1 MVYEVFKKRDGKR
14 FGPYYY
20 ESFRGKDGKV
30 HKKYLGANLNKGKN
44 KLFYII
50 PVVFLVLLSAGF
62 FLKITGFAVLGS
74 SSMDDLIVNSTYGSN
89 FSIENI
95 TAYPIGLS
103 GDVRAVIY
111 NWLKNNQSMTVLNLP
126 FENDNSI
133 SISKTKDYALGNNG
147 SVIITGN
154 NLAANPGFEE
164 QQSGY
169 GTNDAANWVEGGG
182 GRASDRQLSGE
193 WSMKSTQ
200 RMAAASDYISVT
212 PNTDYVLSGWVYN
225 TLSSGNAYLDLYDIA
240 EECSALSNIK
250 NNWEYVSCKFRTG
263 ASRNEVRIRLV
274 VDNDGDVWFDDI
286 SLSLLSW
293 NSTAGIRG
301 GAYQFDGVNDYIDM
315 GNSPMFNL
323 KGNFT
328 IEAWIKTNSSKIQG
342 IFSKYKQTP
351 PLHYNSLLA
360 NKKIEFWLGSGAYLS
375 STTYV
380 TNNSWYYIAM
390 MQNDTEISLLVNGN
404 IEDIKTSISIDSEN
418 NFLIGSLYGSN
429 FFNGTIDEFKVYN
442 YSLSPEQI
450 KQNYFEALNKL
461 NTSTIVS
468 QEIKEGENWTAKT
481 WANNGTFETFNSKS
495 IIIRLN
501 PNITSFVLNSTFGMN
516 RSDEDFTAYWST
528 LYPESIIIYNWLKN
542 NQSMAI
548 LNLPFEGGSNST
560 FTRDYASGNNGS
572 VQGAFWNSTGGV
584 KGGAYQFDG
593 INDYIQFDKNI
604 LNETGSDFSIEIVLK
619 NNHTLK
625 NYYSPIFSTV
635 NYTDANKG
643 IFGSIEDSGKLFFN
657 VKGFTNNWIRGS
669 KIISD
674 NLYHDIIFSAK
685 GTSLSIYVDG
695 VLDARKDVQEV
706 NKGNMAFVIGQQYFS
721 ESTIKFFNGTI
732 DYLGIYNYSINSEE
746 AYQKYLE
753 AFENLNKTVLASKIL
768 SRGDNLSIQ
777 ALLNDRYRDWLTI
790 RSTSISILNGWPFIS
805 SLTLNSTGGQNTT
818 AENITAFSTYGDYD
832 NDNVTVIYNWMKNNN
847 SLASLNLPFEG
858 GSNST
863 FTRDYAS
870 GNNGSVQGAFW
881 NSTGGVKGGAYKFDG
896 RLGFTSVINI
906 IDNIRASKNVAIEAW
921 ININNI
927 KLGETNFIAGKWT
940 DGYQS
945 YGLWIESRVDG
956 NYTCFGMSSTGSAYN
971 KVCSNANAITPR
983 SWHYVAG
990 VFNGSDKIVL
1000 YVNDQKFIDNSYGY
1014 LFQDDRDISIGARKS
1029 SSGYYMNFFNGTIDE
1044 VKIYNYS
1051 LSSEQIKQNYLDGI
1065 MGFISP
1071 IMSPQETEIGD
1082 NWTIQAWANDGIT
1095 DGAVKEATMK
1105 IMPTPYLV
1113 IHAPLNISYYNTAT
1127 ILFRVESNVP
1137 ASWCGISLDN
1147 GYNKTMTSEI
1157 GSLVWNYG
1165 NNTMTIGGHNAFFMC
1180 NDTDNIFGK
1189 ASVSFSIK
1197 NAPWI
1202 ENLAVNSTY
1211 GTDYEFEN
1219 LTAYADAK
1227 NVYGG
1232 PARALFNWFKNSNS
1246 IMTLNLPFEA
1256 NEGNENSNN
1265 KDCSFFNNQLS
1276 FYGTFWNSTAGIR
1289 GGAYQFDGSYNTYI
1303 SIAGAANIV
1312 GNNPRT
1318 ICAWAYPKQFN
1329 GGEIFSTAGTN
1340 KIALQTNN
1348 TYEDWKIILNSS
1360 YYFYL
1365 NIPNSINRWGF
1376 FCFTHNGSVQKIYYN
1391 GDLKAEKT
1399 GALNTDI
1406 GSLRIGYHFNGTID
1420 EVKEYNISLSNEQ
1433 IKQFYYEDLNG
1444 INSSTIVS
1452 QEIRKGENWSV
1463 QAIPS
1468 DSIGYGNSVR
1478 SNEIEI
1484 NPRDRVVLHSPENGI
1499 EDYKLRTPV
1508 LQWHNVMWDEEKKY
1522 EVEIYNSSELTSNYI
1537 VYSKNNIEQTNSKTN
1552 QSVPELAF
1560 DNVYYWR
1567 VRAYNDSTQGTWSKV
1582 WNFSVPLYIA
1592 VSLPANSIDFGA
1604 MDVIENREKDT
1615 TNGYN
1620 PMKIRN
1626 DGNVRVDVA
1635 INGSYIWETKQ
1646 FSSDFFQYKIREDSE
1661 KPNSFEILSSTMNWK
1676 DLSSTNSM
1684 TDIDNLKYIDA
1695 NDSAL
1700 IDFKLKIPSE
1710 LEPIGKKKAEI
1721 VFYAQCHQV
1730 GDECI

>member
-548 LNLPFEGGSNST
+548 LNLPFEGGSS
-560 FTRDYASGNNGS
+560 
-572 VQGAFWNSTGGV
+572 
-584 KGGAYQFDG
+584 
-593 INDYIQFDKNI
+593 
-604 LNETGSDFSIEIVLK
+604 
-619 NNHTLK
+619 
-625 NYYSPIFSTV
+625 
-635 NYTDANKG
+635 
-643 IFGSIEDSGKLFFN
+643 
-657 VKGFTNNWIRGS
+657 
-669 KIISD
+669 
-674 NLYHDIIFSAK
+674 
-685 GTSLSIYVDG
+685 
-695 VLDARKDVQEV
+695 
-706 NKGNMAFVIGQQYFS
+706 
-721 ESTIKFFNGTI
+721 
-732 DYLGIYNYSINSEE
+732 
-746 AYQKYLE
+746 
-753 AFENLNKTVLASKIL
+753 
-768 SRGDNLSIQ
+768 
-777 ALLNDRYRDWLTI
+777 
-790 RSTSISILNGWPFIS
+790 
-805 SLTLNSTGGQNTT
+805 
-818 AENITAFSTYGDYD
+818 
-832 NDNVTVIYNWMKNNN
+832 
-847 SLASLNLPFEG
+847 
-858 GSNST
+858 ST